1 MRRDKRKGDLAAWA
15 RMKPSAQL
23 GASPGIPTAPTS
35 GPLIH
40 PLVVV
45 VPWAFSPLVCGSLW
59 SGGHHPHHKK
69 YRITHEEIRARS
81 AGAPR
86 TSGGLLSPDL
96 GDKGVV
102 WFMAKYVTLC
112 LRLVV
117 RIEELTL
124 GRKVRQSVAS

>member
-45 VPWAFSPLVCGSLW
+45 VPWAFFPLACGSLW
-59 SGGHHPHHKK
+59 SGVITLTTKNIGSRTRKSERGQPGHHGLRAGCCHLISGIKGLFGSWLNVPHF
-69 YRITHEEIRARS
+69 A
-81 AGAPR
+81 
-86 TSGGLLSPDL
+86 
-96 GDKGVV
+96 
-102 WFMAKYVTLC
+102 
-112 LRLVV
+112 
-117 RIEELTL
+117 
-124 GRKVRQSVAS
+124 